1 MEAVKQALLT
11 LSPPELKGLAS
22 ALRMGS
28 IVAPYSPL
36 ALAHLLNHA
45 SAQVV
50 AASLQEMADVGMPPA
65 GIAQTLDLVAGAI
78 AERPPLAE
86 LVDVVTTGPELSGAA
101 NRDTGVVV
109 SDLFRKAEESVIV
122 AGYAVYQGQKV
133 FQALAER
140 MAERPDLKVRLY
152 LDISRKPG
160 DTTISAQLIKRFC
173 HQFEETQWP
182 AGKPV
187 PEIYYDPRAVE
198 SDRKKAAVLHAKCVV
213 IDGESVFVSS
223 ANFTEAA
230 QQKNIEIG
238 LLLKSQAVAER
249 ITGFLDSL
257 VGASRLVRAI

>member
-1 MEAVKQALLT
+1 VKQALLS
-11 LSPPELKGLAS
+11 LSPSELRAIAS

-28 IVAPYSPL
+28 AVPPYSSL
-36 ALAHLLNHA
+36 ALAQLLSHA
-45 SAQVV
+45 SAQ
-50 AASLQEMADVGMPPA
+50 AAATSLQEMADAGTPPA
-65 GIAQTLDLVAGAI
+65 GVAHSLDLLAAAI
-78 AERPPLAE
+78 AERPRLAE
-86 LVDVVTTGPELSGAA
+86 LIDVVTTGPELSGTA

-109 SDLFRKAEESVIV
+109 SDLFRKAHQSVIV
-122 AGYAVYQGQKV
+122 AGYAVYQGHKV

-140 MAERPDLKVRLY
+140 MAQRPELKVRLY

-160 DTTISAQLIKRFC
+160 DTTISTQLVKRFC
-173 HQFEETQWP
+173 RQFEETQWP

-198 SDRKKAAVLHAKCVV
+198 LDRKKAAILHAKCVV

-238 LLLKSQAVAER
+238 LLLKSEAVAER
-249 ITGFLDSL
+249 ITRFLDSL
-257 VGASRLVRAI
+257 VGASRLVRAV